1 MSHLEKAI
9 LKDKKIGKGKLKK
22 MAREEVREGRAKD
35 KALKRMKA
43 KC

>member
-9 LKDKKIGKGKLKK
+9 LKGKEMSKGKMKK
-22 MAREEVREGRAKD
+22 MAREEIREGRAKD